1 MTSVPGQSSGFTLN
15 KKTGVITTTN
25 TGNSNAN
32 ASTNANASCC
42 CPSTTIFLQTLT
54 DKLYDMALSLQ
65 QQFIDLQTFKNNT
78 TQRGEGAILASI
90 EVRGSVVIRMEY
102 MYYIQR
108 YGPPINGIFDPI
120 YLDLIRA
127 EMAAGQL
134 A

>member
-1 MTSVPGQSSGFTLN
+1 MTSVLGSSSGFKLN
-15 KKTGVITTTN
+15 KKTGAITSTTTTN
-25 TGNSNAN
+25 SG
-32 ASTNANASCC
+32 STTTANASCC

-90 EVRGSVVIRMEY
+90 EVRGSVVVRMEY

-108 YGPPINGIFDPI
+108 YGPPIGGLFDPI

-127 EMAAGQL
+127 EIAAGQL
-134 A
+134 V